1 MAQRCQHKKYPEFL
15 AINMLRERFRLR
27 IINLNRLC
35 DILRFVDL
43 NRLSDHEKTKRR
55 KKQNDLGRL

>member
-27 IINLNRLC
+27 IINLNCLC

-43 NRLSDHEKTKRR
+43 SRLSDHEKTKRR

>member
-1 MAQRCQHKKYPEFL
+1 
-15 AINMLRERFRLR
+15 MLRERFRLR

-43 NRLSDHEKTKRR
+43 NRLSDHEETKRR